1 MQKFLHINTKTFTDY
16 GVENHR
22 DLWNK
27 VKGEYSGLST
37 EVITSFTKS
46 EDKPSRYKVVF
57 STDDVDRHGDVVKQN
72 FVLTHFKKNPVLLDS
87 HNYGSIEHILG
98 RVAKISAKGNLHG
111 EVEFADMNPKGRL
124 AQAMADAGF
133 INATSIGFIPLDFDD
148 KGNITKSELLEISLV
163 SVPANAYALFEKTI
177 EEVKEIEKT
186 VTPETPEPEV
196 IETAVELNRR
206 KFLLGELAK
215 SIQDMKA
222 ENLAEK
228 KRKVLKALRTLA

>member
-1 MQKFLHINTKTFTDY
+1 MKKFLHLNTKTFADY
-16 GVENHR
+16 GVASHKE
-22 DLWNK
+22 LWEK
-27 VKGEYSGLST
+27 VKGEYAGLST
-37 EVITSFTKS
+37 EAVTTFTKS
-46 EDKPSRYKVVF
+46 EDTKTYKVVF

-87 HNYGSIEHILG
+87 HNYGSIEHIVG
-98 RVAKISAKGNLHG
+98 RVNKISTKDNLHG
-111 EVEFADMNPKGRL
+111 DVEFAVMNPKGRL
-124 AQAMADAGF
+124 AQAMADEGF

-177 EEVKEIEKT
+177 EEVKEIEAE
-186 VTPETPEPEV
+186 VTPETPEEVV
-196 IETAVELNRR
+196 IESVVEINKR
-206 KFLLGELAK
+206 KFLLDALAN
-215 SIQDMKA
+215 SIQEMHA